1 MLDKIPAIMIDPAV
15 VIDTRCDPAGLKVVF
30 SDGTSKVLTCVGG
43 GGGPTPT
50 AVITVNG
57 GQTANVTPSS
67 NLSVRVQGVA
77 AGTSI
82 QWAGTGTSVSD
93 PLIASLTSLA
103 GSASSADFTV
113 NVPVGTAQRV
123 ITFTASVGG
132 TQVAAFTVTVAATAT
147 DFQVSA
153 TASLNFASGSTT
165 AQQASISLTNIVGNP
180 GSVSVTVSAGSA
192 PVTVSPTSLSLSQS
206 TTSGTVTVT
215 PTAGAASGT
224 YSVTVTA
231 TNGTTTRTATISVE
245 IAAAAPSF
253 TLSVSPA
260 SMSFASGSTTGQS
273 ATVSISGLAGGVSV
287 VSVATSASGGFT
299 VSPAN
304 LNLSSSTTS
313 GTFTVTPAA
322 GTAAG
327 TYTVSITASGSGV
340 TRMANISLTVAAP
353 SYAAPTMQFLTEPGM
368 PANEISLH
376 TKFGLRITN
385 IYKGSGVQLI
395 LKGWNAGPALPQGTD
410 LDLTQLLTDP
420 AFDSYYNA
428 TTKTLEWPTVDGL
441 LIDLGWLL
449 TTYSLLN
456 SAAREVQTITSA
468 NMPLTASV
476 RAPDGVVRNSPPV
489 NVKVRKAVS
498 FVGTPLT
505 PDQSA
510 WNFNG
515 GVGGTMQYN
524 VYAPRLAGQSV
535 GFFWS
540 FSAFQTVMDL
550 GIIPASG
557 VLNYP
562 MVYPAEFPD
571 NLWTYGGAH
580 CIIRLYTYTGGQSSP
595 SRNVLLGTMNAYT
608 MPAGGPAD
616 VPPALQFRKRNGA
629 QPIELRW
636 YNGSTPLSSLA
647 TSGSYG
653 PAYVPDVYQDDSIK
667 VPRSAVGSTVTF
679 QIKNLHATTTSGS
692 CQFFLSGRSFD
703 TANMPSYNEFA
714 TVGNSTS
721 GNIYLGVNM
730 VSYNNADVTFTI
742 PMNVFDAAFT
752 RFAASE
758 IGTTLWVGAY
768 LPSQPDFKYYLFGQV
783 AVSFTV

>member
-153 TASLNFASGSTT
+153 TASLNFASGATT
-165 AQQASISLTNIVGNP
+165 SQQASISLTNIVGNP

-206 TTSGTVTVT
+206 TTSGTVNIT
-215 PTAGAASGT
+215 PAAGAAAGS

-231 TNGTTTRTATISVE
+231 TNGTTTRTATISVA

-273 ATVSISGLAGGVSV
+273 ATVSISGLSGGVSV

-410 LDLTQLLTDP
+410 LELTQLLTDP

-428 TTKTLEWPTVDGL
+428 TTKTLDWPVVDGL

-449 TTYSLLN
+449 TTYSLLD

-468 NMPLTASV
+468 NMPLSVAV

-498 FVGTPLT
+498 FVGTPLKS
-505 PDQSA
+505 DQSG
-510 WNFNG
+510 WDFHG

-524 VYAPRLAGQSV
+524 VYAPKLAGQSV

-540 FSAFQTVMDL
+540 FSAFKTVIDF
-550 GIIPASG
+550 GTIPASG

-562 MVYPAEFPD
+562 FDYPAEFPD

-580 CIIRLYTYTGGQSSP
+580 CIIRLYTYTGGKSSP
-595 SRNVLLGTMNAYT
+595 SRNVLLGTVNAYT

-616 VPPALQFRKRNGA
+616 IPPALQFGQRNGA
-629 QPIELRW
+629 QPVELRW

-653 PAYVPDVYQDDSIK
+653 PGFPDVYQDHSIK
-667 VPRSAVGSTVTF
+667 VPRSAVGSTITF
-679 QIKNLHATTTSGS
+679 QIKNLHATTTSGP
-692 CQFFLSGRSFD
+692 CQFFLSGRGFD
-703 TANMPSYNEFA
+703 VPNMPSYNDFA
-714 TVGNSTS
+714 TVGNSAS

-768 LPSQPDFKYYLFGQV
+768 LPSQPDFKYYLFGPV

>member
-132 TQVAAFTVTVAATAT
+132 TQVAAFTVTVAAAAT
-147 DFQVSA
+147 DFQISA

-206 TTSGTVTVT
+206 TTSGTVNIT
-215 PTAGAASGT
+215 PAAGAAAGS

-231 TNGTTTRTATISVE
+231 TNGTTTRTATISVA

-327 TYTVSITASGSGV
+327 TYMVSITATGSGV

-385 IYKGSGVQLI
+385 IYKGPGVQLI

-410 LDLTQLLTDP
+410 LELTQLLTDP

-428 TTKTLEWPTVDGL
+428 TTKTLDWPVVDGL

-449 TTYSLLN
+449 TTYSLRN
-456 SAAREVQTITSA
+456 SAASEVQTITSA

-498 FVGTPLT
+498 FVGTPLA

-510 WNFNG
+510 WNFKG
-515 GVGGTMQYN
+515 GVGGTMQCN

-540 FSAFQTVMDL
+540 FSAFKTVIDF
-550 GIIPASG
+550 GTIPASG

-562 MVYPAEFPD
+562 MDYPAEFPD

-595 SRNVLLGTMNAYT
+595 SRNVLLGTVNAYT

-616 VPPALQFRKRNGA
+616 VPPALQFGKRNGA
-629 QPIELRW
+629 QPVELRW

-653 PAYVPDVYQDDSIK
+653 PGFNPDVYQDHSIK
-667 VPRSAVGSTVTF
+667 VPRSSVGSTITF
-679 QIKNLHATTTSGS
+679 QIKNLHATASGA
-692 CQFFLSGRSFD
+692 CQFFLSGRGFD
-703 TANMPSYNEFA
+703 VPNMPSYNDLA
-714 TVGNSTS
+714 TVGNSAS
-721 GNIYLGVNM
+721 GNIYYGVNM
-730 VSYNNADVTFTI
+730 VSYNNADVTLTF
-742 PMNVFDAAFT
+742 PMNVIDAAFT
-752 RFAASE
+752 AFAAGE
-758 IGTTLWVGAY
+758 IGMLLWVGAY
-768 LPSQPDFKYYLFGQV
+768 LPSHPDFKYYLFTPV
-783 AVSFTV
+783 AVSFTA